1 MLVECYGSEFDI
13 PEFLIDKFV
22 KDFEGLPGS
31 GNRESVVQLR
41 DAIGEILDVVSEEPE
56 ILHEKEYLSDFVRA
70 LAMQEALAEL
80 GILHD
85 AQVSH
90 IVK

>member
-13 PEFLIDKFV
+13 PDILIDKFI

-31 GNRESVVQLR
+31 GNRESVMQLR
-41 DAIGEILDVVSEEPE
+41 FAIDDILDLVAEEPE
-56 ILHEKEYLSDFVRA
+56 ILHEKEYLSDFVKA
-70 LAMQEALAEL
+70 LAMQQALGEL

-85 AQVSH
+85 A
-90 IVK
+90 

>member
-1 MLVECYGSEFDI
+1 MLVECYGSQIDI

-31 GNRESVVQLR
+31 GNRESVLQLR
-41 DAIGEILDVVSEEPE
+41 NAVDDILDVVAEEPE
-56 ILHEKEYLSDFVRA
+56 ILNEKEYLSDFVRA
-70 LAMQEALAEL
+70 LAMQEAMAEL

-85 AQVSH
+85 S
-90 IVK
+90 

>member
-13 PEFLIDKFV
+13 PEFLIDKFIR
-22 KDFEGLPGS
+22 DFEGLPGS
-31 GNRESVVQLR
+31 GQRESVIQLR
-41 DAIGEILDVVSEEPE
+41 SAIEDILDVVSEEPE

-70 LAMQEALAEL
+70 LAMQEAMAEL

-85 AQVSH
+85 S
-90 IVK
+90 

>member
-1 MLVECYGSEFDI
+1 MLVQCYGSEFDI

-31 GNRESVVQLR
+31 GQRESVMQLR
-41 DAIGEILDVVSEEPE
+41 NAIDDILDIVSEEPE

-70 LAMQEALAEL
+70 LAMQEAMAEL

-85 AQVSH
+85 S
-90 IVK
+90 

>member
-13 PEFLIDKFV
+13 PEFLIDKFIR
-22 KDFEGLPGS
+22 DFEGLPGS
-31 GNRESVVQLR
+31 GNRESVIQLR
-41 DAIGEILDVVSEEPE
+41 NAIDDILDVVADEPE

-70 LAMQEALAEL
+70 LAMQEAMGKL

-85 AQVSH
+85 S
-90 IVK
+90 

>member
-31 GNRESVVQLR
+31 GNRESVLQLR
-41 DAIGEILDVVSEEPE
+41 SAVDDILDVVADEPE
-56 ILHEKEYLSDFVRA
+56 ILEEPDYLSDFVKA
-70 LAMQEALAEL
+70 LAMQEAMAEL

-85 AQVSH
+85 A
-90 IVK
+90 

>member
-22 KDFEGLPGS
+22 RDFEGLPGS
-31 GNRESVVQLR
+31 GNRESVMQLR
-41 DAIGEILDVVSEEPE
+41 NAIDDILDIVADEPE

-70 LAMQEALAEL
+70 LAMQQAMGEL

-85 AQVSH
+85 A
-90 IVK
+90 

>member
-1 MLVECYGSEFDI
+1 MLVECYGSEFEI

-31 GNRESVVQLR
+31 GNRESVVRLR
-41 DAIGEILDVVSEEPE
+41 DAIDEILDVVSEEPD
-56 ILHEKEYLSDFVRA
+56 ILNEKEYMADFVRA
-70 LAMQEALAEL
+70 LAMQKALSEL

-85 AQVSH
+85 A
-90 IVK
+90 

>member
-1 MLVECYGSEFDI
+1 MLVECYGNEFEI

-31 GNRESVVQLR
+31 GDRESVIQLR
-41 DAIGEILDVVSEEPE
+41 NAIDDIIDVVSEEPD
-56 ILHEKEYLSDFVRA
+56 ILYEKEYMADFVRA

-85 AQVSH
+85 A
-90 IVK
+90 

>member
-1 MLVECYGSEFDI
+1 MLVQCYGSEFDI

-31 GNRESVVQLR
+31 GQRENVIQLR
-41 DAIGEILDVVSEEPE
+41 NAIDDILDIVSEEPE

-70 LAMQEALAEL
+70 LAMQEAMAEL

-85 AQVSH
+85 A
-90 IVK
+90 

>member
-1 MLVECYGSEFDI
+1 MLVQCYDSEFDI

-41 DAIGEILDVVSEEPE
+41 CAVEDVLDLVSEEPE
-56 ILHEKEYLSDFVRA
+56 ILHEKEFLADFVKA
-70 LAMQEALAEL
+70 LAMQEAMGKL

-85 AQVSH
+85 A
-90 IVK
+90 

>member
-13 PEFLIDKFV
+13 PEFLIEKFV

-31 GNRESVVQLR
+31 GQRESVVQLR
-41 DAIGEILDVVSEEPE
+41 SAIEDILDVVSEEPD

-70 LAMQEALAEL
+70 LAMQEAMAEL

-85 AQVSH
+85 A
-90 IVK
+90 

>member
-13 PEFLIDKFV
+13 PEFLIEKFI

-31 GNRESVVQLR
+31 GQRESVIQLR
-41 DAIGEILDVVSEEPE
+41 NAIDDILDVVSEEPD
-56 ILHEKEYLSDFVRA
+56 ILEEKEYLSDFVRA
-70 LAMQEALAEL
+70 LAMQEAMAEL

-85 AQVSH
+85 S
-90 IVK
+90 

>member
-1 MLVECYGSEFDI
+1 MLVQCYDSEFDI

-41 DAIGEILDVVSEEPE
+41 NAVEDVLDLVSEEPE
-56 ILHEKEYLSDFVRA
+56 ILHEKEFLADFVKA
-70 LAMQEALAEL
+70 LAMQEAMGKL

-85 AQVSH
+85 A
-90 IVK
+90 

>member
-22 KDFEGLPGS
+22 KDFAGLPGS
-31 GNRESVVQLR
+31 GNRESVIQLR
-41 DAIGEILDVVSEEPE
+41 NAIDDIIDVVSEEPD
-56 ILHEKEYLSDFVRA
+56 ILNEREYMADFVRA

-85 AQVSH
+85 A
-90 IVK
+90 

>member
-22 KDFEGLPGS
+22 RDFEGLPGS
-31 GNRESVVQLR
+31 GNRESVIQLR
-41 DAIGEILDVVSEEPE
+41 NAIDDILDVVADEPE

-70 LAMQEALAEL
+70 LAMQEAMGQL

-85 AQVSH
+85 S
-90 IVK
+90 

>member
-13 PEFLIDKFV
+13 PDILIDKFI

-31 GNRESVVQLR
+31 GNRESVMQLR
-41 DAIGEILDVVSEEPE
+41 YAIDDILDLVAEEPE
-56 ILHEKEYLSDFVRA
+56 VLHEKEYLSDFVRA
-70 LAMQEALAEL
+70 LAMQQALGEL

-85 AQVSH
+85 A
-90 IVK
+90 

>member
-41 DAIGEILDVVSEEPE
+41 DAIGEILDVVSEEPD
-56 ILHEKEYLSDFVRA
+56 ILNEREYLADFVRA

-85 AQVSH
+85 A
-90 IVK
+90 

>member
-85 AQVSH
+85 A
-90 IVK
+90 

>member
-13 PEFLIDKFV
+13 PEFLIEKFIR
-22 KDFEGLPGS
+22 DFEGLPGS
-31 GNRESVVQLR
+31 GQRESVIQLR
-41 DAIGEILDVVSEEPE
+41 SAIEDILDVVSEEPE

-70 LAMQEALAEL
+70 LAMQEAMAEL

-85 AQVSH
+85 S
-90 IVK
+90 